1 MYVKLSTCVEG
12 GGGDGGGREGR
23 EKRVEG
29 LRRKSGRIEKEERIR
44 IEKEERIRIEKK
56 GRKMFIFVMSG
67 LNHLMVV
74 CTVLYQT

>member
-1 MYVKLSTCVEG
+1 M
-12 GGGDGGGREGR
+12 
-23 EKRVEG
+23 
-29 LRRKSGRIEKEERIR
+29 RRKSGR